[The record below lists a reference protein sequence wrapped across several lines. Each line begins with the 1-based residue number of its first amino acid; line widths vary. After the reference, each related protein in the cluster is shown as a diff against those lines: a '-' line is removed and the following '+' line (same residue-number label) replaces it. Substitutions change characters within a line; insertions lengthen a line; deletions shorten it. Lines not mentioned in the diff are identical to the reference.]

1 MIIIVDSID
10 RVGKTT
16 LCNLLAEKLDAK
28 IYKHSSKRGYSVMT
42 DSNETNAMLAMIDLY
57 KLYPDNKII
66 FDRFHLSNLIYGHI
80 NRQYNLNSAEEN
92 FFTIDKELAN
102 LDDVYLIKVNP
113 TDLSRSSKEHGS
125 DLSKHYDMFNKY
137 FKLSNIPNKIECDY
151 NSINKIVE
159 NF

>member
-1 MIIIVDSID
+1 
-10 RVGKTT
+10 
-16 LCNLLAEKLDAK
+16 
-28 IYKHSSKRGYSVMT
+28 MT